1 MLDRLK
7 ADIKKHWVSGVGFL
21 WFGFLLLLVF
31 VAFLKHDPYLVGAV
45 MILTPCSMLAG
56 LGLYLAIKFEKWQ
69 AKHDKD

>member
-7 ADIKKHWVSGVGFL
+7 ADIKKHWVSWVGFL

-31 VAFLKHDPYLVGAV
+31 VAFLKHDPYLLGAV

-56 LGLYLAIKFEKWQ
+56 LGLYLATKFEKWQ
-69 AKHDKD
+69 EKHDKD